1 MWTVCE
7 RAVLNMLL
15 RAVARGP
22 GVRDAGG
29 GGAGEGER
37 SSVVAAIE
45 IGRLIV
51 R

>member
-1 MWTVCE
+1 MVCV
-7 RAVLNMLL
+7 RAVMKMLL

-37 SSVVAAIE
+37 SWVAVAI
-45 IGRLIV
+45 V
-51 R
+51 